1 MHIFLDP
8 TRTQDSL
15 TSPDISLETQAGM
28 TSCLS
33 LLQDTHL
40 QLEDYGNNDELVKF
54 NSIKDKYC
62 VKDPITH
69 LPRVFQFHE
78 SMISQAA
85 VEDGA
90 ARGQK
95 EAYITHIFEKQK
107 KQPNAKNQDPL
118 EVTVVWEDDKDYTH
132 TPEEFVEWYDR
143 ETNNGRRPM
152 AGKEFHT
159 KCWAHQH
166 LFESRRRCAAYFKG
180 REDLELSFTWHLCY
194 VSVGLPEAVQSELSV
209 LHNYID
215 HDVNKSDMIDI
226 IMKIRINWE
235 AHDCFDSRRTN
246 DPKIK
251 NIKHAILKSV
261 GFKDA
266 NSGSNAWIIATSAK
280 TFFDEIVIL
289 AENHLHGILKGQK
302 TNRAKGG
309 ASKKQKVGNAG
320 QASSI
325 DWHQTFS
332 DTQVGA
338 PLPHDVYKA
347 VAWVKHT
354 ADADNIVMLMKQ
366 VNALVLD
373 LKTFVE
379 RVKTYKNMKFLRL
392 QIRNQ
397 VRMLAFPITRIF
409 LLSVVIFKMLIFEK
423 SC

>member
-1 MHIFLDP
+1 M
-8 TRTQDSL
+8 
-15 TSPDISLETQAGM
+15 
-28 TSCLS
+28 
-33 LLQDTHL
+33 QDTL
-40 QLEDYGNNDELVKF
+40 IQLEDFGNDDELVKF

-62 VKDPITH
+62 IKDPTTH
-69 LPRVFQFHE
+69 LPRVFQIHE

-95 EAYITHIFEKQK
+95 EAYINHIFEKQK

-118 EVTVVWEDDKDYTH
+118 EVTVVYDPEKPYTDSVED
-132 TPEEFVEWYDR
+132 FVEWYDR
-143 ETNNGRRPM
+143 ETNHGRRPM
-152 AGKEFHT
+152 AGKQFHT

-166 LFESRRRCAAYFKG
+166 LFESRKRCAAFFRG
-180 REDLELSFTWHLCY
+180 RAELEMSFTWHNCY
-194 VSVGLPEAVQSELSV
+194 VSVGLPEEVQSELSV

-226 IMKIRINWE
+226 IMKIRINWNANQRFE
-235 AHDCFDSRRTN
+235 SRRTN

-251 NIKHAILKSV
+251 KMKHKILQSV

-266 NSGSNAWIIATSAK
+266 NSGWNAWIIATSEQS
-280 TFFDEIVIL
+280 FFDEIVNM
-289 AENHLHGILKGQK
+289 AENHSQGILKGQK

-347 VAWVKHT
+347 VAWVKHK
-354 ADADNIVMLMKQ
+354 ADSDNIVKLMKQ
-366 VNALVLD
+366 VNALYLD
-373 LKTFVE
+373 MKSFLE
-379 RVKTYKNMKFLRL
+379 HVKTYKHLKFLRL

-397 VRMLAFPITRIF
+397 VRTLSLPITRIF
-409 LLSVVIFKMLIFEK
+409 LLIVVVIFKMLIFEK
-423 SC
+423 SS